1 MTSGPVA
8 VLLLAA
14 AVVMS
19 PDPVRRRLPG
29 LAVAPADRRRLLA
42 MVAAPTAAV
51 AAATA
56 PPALIAVGGIAAM
69 VLETWRRRRRSR
81 MRRRAQARA
90 MAAAL
95 EVLIGELRVGAHP
108 ARAFAVAAV
117 ECPGAVGDSLQR
129 VAVRTRLG
137 ADVAAG
143 LLAAGRDSAIPAHWR
158 RLAVFWELAAQRG
171 LALSVLMQAAYQD
184 ILERQRFA
192 DHLQAALAG
201 ARATAAIL
209 AALPALGVLLGELI
223 GAHPVRF
230 LLGGGLGGVL
240 LVLGVG
246 LIAVG
251 LGWAD
256 RIIERLQS

>member
-1 MTSGPVA
+1 MTAGSA
-8 VLLLAA
+8 AALLLAA
-14 AVVMS
+14 AVMLA

-29 LAVAPADRRRLLA
+29 LAVARADRRRLL
-42 MVAAPTAAV
+42 PAV
-51 AAATA
+51 AATAAAAAAATQ
-56 PPALIAVGGIAAM
+56 PPALIAVGMIAAI
-69 VLETWRRRRRSR
+69 VFGVWRRRRRSR
-81 MRRRAQARA
+81 MRRRAEARA
-90 MAAAL
+90 MASAL

-108 ARAFAVAAV
+108 ARAFAVAAA
-117 ECPGAVGDSLQR
+117 ECSGEVGASLQR
-129 VAVRTRLG
+129 VAARTRLG

-143 LLAAGRDSAIPAHWR
+143 LLAAESDSAIPAHWR

-184 ILERQRFA
+184 IVERERFSA
-192 DHLQAALAG
+192 RMRAALAG
-201 ARATAAIL
+201 ARATAVIL

-230 LLGGGLGGVL
+230 LLGGGSGGVL

-251 LGWAD
+251 LAWAD
-256 RIIERLQS
+256 RIIERLLS